1 MRTRLFYMALS
12 AMMLLTNGVCSAPAR
27 AQGDGDQILDGIGE
41 TSLIA
46 RYIFDGNTQDRS
58 RDGHHASL
66 HGSGGTFVDD
76 KQFGRVL
83 SLSGEDGV
91 YLSLPAAT
99 LAEAETLSVVGWVLL
114 AADSQSQRWFDFG
127 KNADSSFYC
136 DLAGID
142 AKEGYRGR
150 ITTSGA
156 AGEQGPGATS
166 IPTDRWVHVAVVLDP
181 ANKTLTI
188 YADGVRAGQSKN
200 ISTGVDQV
208 LD

>member
-12 AMMLLTNGVCSAPAR
+12 AMVLLTNGVCS

-46 RYIFDGNTQDRS
+46 RYMFDGNTQDRS

-66 HGSGGTFVDD
+66 HGTGGTFVDD

-99 LAEAETLSVVGWVLL
+99 LAEAETLSVVGWVFL
-114 AADSQSQRWFDFG
+114 AADS
-127 KNADSSFYC
+127 
-136 DLAGID
+136 
-142 AKEGYRGR
+142 
-150 ITTSGA
+150 
-156 AGEQGPGATS
+156 P
-166 IPTDRWVHVAVVLDP
+166 
-181 ANKTLTI
+181 
-188 YADGVRAGQSKN
+188 
-200 ISTGVDQV
+200 
-208 LD
+208 